1 MAVERVDGIRYP
13 YLPVTVHIGSH
24 AVAVEALV
32 DTGFDGYLVLQPSLL
47 STELTT
53 DFYLRLELADG
64 SSLQSPAYI
73 GTIRV
78 GNLASFPGAITAIG
92 SESLV
97 GRGVID
103 RFRVILDHGR
113 NIIVEP

>member
-1 MAVERVDGIRYP
+1 
-13 YLPVTVHIGSH
+13 
-24 AVAVEALV
+24 
-32 DTGFDGYLVLQPSLL
+32 
-47 STELTT
+47 
-53 DFYLRLELADG
+53 
-64 SSLQSPAYI
+64 
-73 GTIRV
+73 V